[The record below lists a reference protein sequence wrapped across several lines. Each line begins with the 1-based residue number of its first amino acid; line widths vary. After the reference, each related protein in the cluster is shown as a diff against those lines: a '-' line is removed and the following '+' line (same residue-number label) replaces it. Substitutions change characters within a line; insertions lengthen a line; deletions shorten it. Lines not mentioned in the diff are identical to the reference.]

1 MFTVEA
7 IGCTIIP
14 HVNIIP
20 YNNMEKVIG
29 ILPLG
34 GRFSVDF
41 DQKTFVG
48 HSRIKWGGVLHE
60 YLKMAKIN
68 KTINSLRSQGYGDYE
83 VVIENKFFWNG
94 TKYEIIFDRNYHN
107 NGKKG
112 KFTVKTGSESTYLAC
127 DDAMKEVIN
136 QMAWEIGYPDSKKHC
151 DYSARLA
158 DDI

>member
-60 YLKMAKIN
+60 CLKI
-68 KTINSLRSQGYGDYE
+68 
-83 VVIENKFFWNG
+83 
-94 TKYEIIFDRNYHN
+94 
-107 NGKKG
+107 
-112 KFTVKTGSESTYLAC
+112 TGGFL
-127 DDAMKEVIN
+127 
-136 QMAWEIGYPDSKKHC
+136 
-151 DYSARLA
+151 
-158 DDI
+158 